1 MKHIEY
7 NRTLSGYTQREG
19 RDWLLLFIAFLHRPG
34 LATHL
39 NVTND
44 CYAFCWHQCSIVD
57 IGGLFLAN
65 KLQRIFV
72 WWLRKSKKIFTFNFL
87 LFQRTRQVVFC
98 WWIILETDAQDK
110 VEHTLRLLNFANL
123 QNGENLN
130 RGRIILGVYFLK
142 KLIDALH
149 NSKIIILA
157 DTAPKYGVKSI
168 TKISEYANV

>member
-1 MKHIEY
+1 M
-7 NRTLSGYTQREG
+7 
-19 RDWLLLFIAFLHRPG
+19 
-34 LATHL
+34 
-39 NVTND
+39 
-44 CYAFCWHQCSIVD
+44 
-57 IGGLFLAN
+57 
-65 KLQRIFV
+65 
-72 WWLRKSKKIFTFNFL
+72 
-87 LFQRTRQVVFC
+87 
-98 WWIILETDAQDK
+98 ETDAQDK